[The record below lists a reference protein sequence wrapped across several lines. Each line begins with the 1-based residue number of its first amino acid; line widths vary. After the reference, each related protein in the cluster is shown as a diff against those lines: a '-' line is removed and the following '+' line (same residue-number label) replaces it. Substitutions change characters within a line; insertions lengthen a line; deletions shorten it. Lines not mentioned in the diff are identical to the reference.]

1 MLETPRPLNT
11 GHDPPV
17 GQQSST
23 DAGQLR
29 GLDSVSGSGAQ
40 SLSPRTKRVHQ
51 ALRAS
56 PPRFR
61 SQTLNSVN
69 TINTPE
75 SQPWEG
81 LRGKRYI
88 IYILLKKSY
97 FENF

>member
-1 MLETPRPLNT
+1 MLETPCPLNT

-17 GQQSST
+17 GGQLPINT
-23 DAGQLR
+23 GQLR

-40 SLSPRTKRVHQ
+40 SLSPRTKRVRR

-61 SQTLNSVN
+61 SQTLNSDN

-75 SQPWEG
+75 SQPWKG
-81 LRGKRYI
+81 LRGRMLCH
-88 IYILLKKSY
+88 IYFTKEIL
-97 FENF
+97 F